1 MARPRKE
8 VHWVFPVEYAE
19 HRGISRQAV
28 YKAIAEGRIELV
40 QGRINRELAD
50 REWQSNTAPAEG
62 SRGATAR
69 PENPAPGVPVGCE
82 TNSPALTYNQA
93 RTAWQLYRARLAQL
107 EYEERAGRL
116 VDADKVKQAAFE
128 HARRLQEKLLALP
141 ARLGPTLVG
150 KSRAECTRL
159 LEVALRQVLEQAS
172 GTAASS
178 PAAAKAS

>member
-8 VHWVFPVEYAE
+8 VHWDWPVDYAQ

-28 YKAIAEGRIELV
+28 YKAIAEGRIELI
-40 QGRINRELAD
+40 QGRINREQAD
-50 REWQSNTAPAEG
+50 REWEANSAPAAAPNA
-62 SRGATAR
+62 AT
-69 PENPAPGVPVGCE
+69 PAGPDPPAGVPAD
-82 TNSPALTYNQA
+82 SPTLTYNQA

-128 HARRLQEKLLALP
+128 QARRLQEQLLALP
-141 ARLGPTLVG
+141 ARLGPLLAG
-150 KSRAECTRL
+150 KPRAECTRIL
-159 LEVALRQVLEQAS
+159 ALALRQALEQAS
-172 GTAASS
+172 GPPARAT